1 MRPRACVHQYANQLG
16 LLPRD
21 QLSDPLAGQ
30 ASYLAQQGK
39 ARTGR
44 MSLPQSLVQP
54 LPLGL

>member
-1 MRPRACVHQYANQLG
+1 MRPRACAHQYAHQL
-16 LLPRD
+16 LALHD
-21 QLSDPLAGQ
+21 LSNPLAGQ